1 MLAPRLAAPHRPTV
15 NADTSRSPALAH
27 LFVSDLHLDAASP
40 QAVRTFLRLLEGE
53 ARDAESLYILGDLFE
68 SWIGDDDPDPVRS
81 RVCAALHSLSSTGVP
96 VFVMHG
102 NRDFLLGAGFEAR
115 SGGRLLPDPVIADLY
130 GTRVLLTHGDLLCT
144 GDAAYQEL
152 RSTVRGEFFQRR
164 VAALSL
170 AQRELLAAAARAGSR
185 AHTATVPADIMDVD
199 PAAVAALAR
208 ATGVGCIVHGHT
220 HRPAVHESQ
229 VDGRPLRRIVL
240 DAWYER
246 GGLLRWGGGGFET
259 VSLPFDA

>member
-1 MLAPRLAAPHRPTV
+1 M
-15 NADTSRSPALAH
+15 AH

-40 QAVRTFLRLLEGE
+40 QAVETFLRLLAGE
-53 ARDAESLYILGDLFE
+53 ARGAESLYLLGDLFE

-81 RVCAALHSLSSTGVP
+81 RVCAALQSLTRSGVP
-96 VFVMHG
+96 VFAMHG

-115 SGGRLLPDPVIADLY
+115 SGCRLLPDPVIADLH

-152 RSTVRGEFFQRR
+152 RTTVRGEFFQRR

-185 AHTATVPADIMDVD
+185 AHTRAVHADIMDVD
-199 PAAVAALAR
+199 PDAVAALVR
-208 ATGVGCIVHGHT
+208 ATGVGCIIHGHT
-220 HRPAVHESQ
+220 HRPAIHETQ

-246 GGLLRWGGGGFET
+246 GGLLRWSAGGFEA
-259 VSLPFDA
+259 VPLPFDR